1 MATVPVFNPC
11 VPPPTPLPPPY
22 PPGYPGYGYPC
33 YPPIPPPPPTVP
45 CLRLSGPTG
54 FTGTTGPT
62 GWTGVTGWTGPRGPE
77 GFAANTGA
85 TGATGTTGFTGP
97 LGTGPTGSTG
107 PLGTGP
113 TGITGAQGPQGIP
126 GIAGSF
132 KNFTILL
139 NYSGGSSISQV
150 NIPVGLFGPTSFG
163 TLQYGGVFTNNQSTD
178 LVFLGQPT
186 LTLNNTTNAFITG
199 VFISGYNTAGSW
211 QPIPPIN
218 IGQNVVNYKVTGDN
232 SVLLYLPLAYINGGN
247 LTTYPNSGTTGD
259 GYLVSVTIFY
269 L

>member
-22 PPGYPGYGYPC
+22 PPGYGYGYPC
-33 YPPIPPPPPTVP
+33 YPPIPAPPPSTVP

-85 TGATGTTGFTGP
+85 TGNTGFTGP
-97 LGTGPTGSTG
+97 LGTGPTGMTG

-113 TGITGAQGPQGIP
+113 TGTTGTRGPQGIP
-126 GIAGSF
+126 GIAGSY

-150 NIPVGLFGPTSFG
+150 SIPAGLFGPTSFG
-163 TLQYGGVFTNNQSTD
+163 TLQYGGVFTTNQSTD
-178 LVFLGQPT
+178 LVFFGLNK

-199 VFISGYNTAGSW
+199 VFISGYNVDQSW
-211 QPIPPIN
+211 QPVPAVYIAQ
-218 IGQNVVNYKVTGDN
+218 GKVNYKVTGDN
-232 SVLLYLPLAYINGGN
+232 SVSLDLPLSLINGTN
-247 LTTYPNSGTTGD
+247 TNAPISGINT
-259 GYLVSVTIFY
+259 GYLVSVTLFY

>member
-22 PPGYPGYGYPC
+22 PPGYGYGYPC
-33 YPPIPPPPPTVP
+33 YPPIPAPPPSTVP

-85 TGATGTTGFTGP
+85 TGNTGFTGP

-113 TGITGAQGPQGIP
+113 TGTTGTRGPQGIP
-126 GIAGSF
+126 GIAGSY
-132 KNFTILL
+132 KNFTVLL
-139 NYSGGSSISQV
+139 NYSGGSSINQV
-150 NIPVGLFGPTSFG
+150 SIPAGLFGPTSFG
-163 TLQYGGVFTNNQSTD
+163 TLQYGGVFTTNQSTD
-178 LVFLGQPT
+178 LIFSGQPT
-186 LTLNNTTNAFITG
+186 LNLNNTTNAFITG

-218 IGQNVVNYKVTGDN
+218 IGQNVVNYKVSGDN
-232 SVLLYLPLAYINGGN
+232 SLSLYLPLNYINGGN
-247 LTTYPNSGTTGD
+247 LTIYPSSGTTGA
-259 GYLVSVTIFY
+259 GYLVSVTLFY